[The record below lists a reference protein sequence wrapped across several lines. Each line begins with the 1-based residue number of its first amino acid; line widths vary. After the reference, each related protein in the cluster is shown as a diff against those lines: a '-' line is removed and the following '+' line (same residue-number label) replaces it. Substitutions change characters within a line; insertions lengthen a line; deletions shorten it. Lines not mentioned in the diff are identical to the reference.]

1 MSITLPASLRGA
13 AASPAPGATIELER
27 VRPSS
32 RRRRLPRPLT
42 RLTGVVLA
50 LALWQLLSSTGVI
63 AADIVGSPLTVARAA
78 GDLIADGELPTA
90 IVVSL
95 QRVAWGF
102 LAGALAG
109 TVLALISGLW
119 RLGEDV
125 VDGPVQMLRTV
136 PFAGVI
142 PLLIVWLGV
151 GETPKITLIALGVS
165 FPLYINVL
173 AGIRTTDPAL
183 LDAGCTLGLSRFA
196 LIRHVVL
203 PSALPNALVGVRIAL
218 GTSWLA
224 LVFAEQISAT
234 SGLGYLMMTA
244 QELLQTDTIVV
255 CLATYAMLGLL
266 VDLLVRALER
276 VLLRWQPRYL
286 VGGAR

>member
-1 MSITLPASLRGA
+1 MSTTLPLTSRARA
-13 AASPAPGATIELER
+13 QTRATPVLELEKL
-27 VRPSS
+27 RPSS

-42 RLTGVVLA
+42 RMTGVVLA
-50 LALWQLLSSTGVI
+50 IAIWQLLAVTNVI
-63 AADIVGSPLTVARAA
+63 TPDVLGSPVTVARAA
-78 GDLIADGELPTA
+78 GKLIANGELPTA
-90 IVVSL
+90 IGVSL
-95 QRVAWGF
+95 QRVAWGLLF
-102 LAGALAG
+102 GGLAG
-109 TVLALISGLW
+109 TLLALITGLS

-151 GETPKITLIALGVS
+151 GETPKIALISLGVC

-183 LDAGCTLGLSRFA
+183 LEAGRTLGLSR
-196 LIRHVVL
+196 LGLVLHVVL
-203 PSALPNALVGVRIAL
+203 PSTLPNALVGVRIAL

-234 SGLGYLMMTA
+234 SGLGYLMSTA
-244 QELLQTDTIVV
+244 QELLQSDTIVV
-255 CLATYAMLGLL
+255 CLATYAVLGLL
-266 VDLLVRALER
+266 ADLSVRGLER
-276 VLLRWQPRYL
+276 VLLRWQPRFL
-286 VGGAR
+286 VGSGR